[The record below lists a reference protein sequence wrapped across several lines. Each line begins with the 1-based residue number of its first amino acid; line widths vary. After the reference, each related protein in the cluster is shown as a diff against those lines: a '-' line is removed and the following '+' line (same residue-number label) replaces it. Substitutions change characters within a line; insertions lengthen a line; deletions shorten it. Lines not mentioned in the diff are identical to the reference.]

1 MSEYLKD
8 NNADEDSEKSKKTIV
23 AGIAATE
30 SARISTQKAAVEY
43 AKPDTYAGNRS
54 LYDSASAKKRAKDVA
69 FSGGKDVYD
78 PYTGEK
84 LVKTV
89 KEAKALYGDDW
100 RNHIAESDH
109 IRPLKTVFEEN
120 KLNPWIKNEDI
131 KSVANEYVKAVS
143 GKFNNAKRDKS
154 NKETVE
160 DENYCKSKGVKFTPE
175 GREVALND
183 EKMVQKLQKKQFTEA
198 AIGNIAK
205 TGHEAGI
212 SGAKSAG
219 INTLAMSGT
228 MNLVAVIKGEKDP
241 EEAVEE
247 MVIDTGKAVAN
258 GYVMSSALTVVSHS
272 LSAAPS
278 KFIRALAE
286 SNVMGNVVTA
296 VMATGNTLKRFAE
309 GEITTRECLLELGE
323 KGISTITTGYSMAV
337 GQTLI
342 PIPII
347 GATIGALVGS
357 ALTSGYCSKL
367 MNDLKVKE
375 LEHQE
380 RLRIISECDQAAAQ
394 ARAYREE
401 LESYLA
407 AYFQDYQDCFDDA
420 LSEIW
425 LSFEAGDADGMIDG
439 ANKITKKLGGK
450 TYFETE
456 DEFKDFLNS
465 DTVCVF

>member
-1 MSEYLKD
+1 
-8 NNADEDSEKSKKTIV
+8 
-23 AGIAATE
+23 
-30 SARISTQKAAVEY
+30 
-43 AKPDTYAGNRS
+43 
-54 LYDSASAKKRAKDVA
+54 
-69 FSGGKDVYD
+69 
-78 PYTGEK
+78 
-84 LVKTV
+84 
-89 KEAKALYGDDW
+89 
-100 RNHIAESDH
+100 
-109 IRPLKTVFEEN
+109 
-120 KLNPWIKNEDI
+120 
-131 KSVANEYVKAVS
+131 
-143 GKFNNAKRDKS
+143 
-154 NKETVE
+154 
-160 DENYCKSKGVKFTPE
+160 
-175 GREVALND
+175 
-183 EKMVQKLQKKQFTEA
+183 
-198 AIGNIAK
+198 
-205 TGHEAGI
+205 
-212 SGAKSAG
+212 
-219 INTLAMSGT
+219 
-228 MNLVAVIKGEKDP
+228 
-241 EEAVEE
+241 
-247 MVIDTGKAVAN
+247 
-258 GYVMSSALTVVSHS
+258 
-272 LSAAPS
+272 
-278 KFIRALAE
+278 
-286 SNVMGNVVTA
+286 MGNVVTA